1 MLAYSYKK
9 VKLPVIECQNV
20 VIFMELPMKKS
31 NDRTQIKRMNVFGLM
46 SGLLF
51 LLVFPLLLIPWR
63 R

>member
-31 NDRTQIKRMNVFGLM
+31 NDQIQK
-46 SGLLF
+46 SE
-51 LLVFPLLLIPWR
+51 
-63 R
+63 